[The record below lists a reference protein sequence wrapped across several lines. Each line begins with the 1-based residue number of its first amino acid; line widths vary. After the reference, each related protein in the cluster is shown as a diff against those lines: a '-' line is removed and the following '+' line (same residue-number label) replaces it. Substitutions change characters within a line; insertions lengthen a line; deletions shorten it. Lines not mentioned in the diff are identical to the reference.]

1 MAKPPSPVYCPQL
14 SAAALVAFDFAVW
27 RCCFA
32 CFVAVVLVV
41 FLYVFSRRI
50 FFSLL
55 LLLLLL
61 FWLQHTQQ
69 LFVHTFAWQNNFVGP
84 QIRNLQPVEGVAP
97 IPLSLSLSLAA
108 AAAPHALRFL
118 LHNYNV
124 AVASPTA
131 WPTPFPL
138 PHATLSTSWFC
149 CWCCWKSIYLVCGD
163 AWAKTVGPA
172 ESWNYFG
179 LSGF

>member
-50 FFSLL
+50 FFPL

-69 LFVHTFAWQNNFVGP
+69 LFVHTFAWQNNFAGP

-97 IPLSLSLSLAA
+97 IPLSLA

-118 LHNYNV
+118 LHNYYV

-131 WPTPFPL
+131 WPAPFHTPHWVRVDFVVDVVGKAFTLFVVMPGQKPL
-138 PHATLSTSWFC
+138 ARLKAEITLVWAAF
-149 CWCCWKSIYLVCGD
+149 KSLHSEFI
-163 AWAKTVGPA
+163 
-172 ESWNYFG
+172 
-179 LSGF
+179 